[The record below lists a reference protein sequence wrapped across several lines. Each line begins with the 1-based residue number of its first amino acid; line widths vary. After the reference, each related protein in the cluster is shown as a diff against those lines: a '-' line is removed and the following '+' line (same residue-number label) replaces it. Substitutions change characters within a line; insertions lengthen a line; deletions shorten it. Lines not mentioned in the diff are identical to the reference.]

1 MEHNQ
6 SMALA
11 LAALIAVL
19 SSMLMTAAPQMS
31 SSAAALLSSVGDDV
45 RTFVSPAVWP
55 QVVERVAAQNG
66 RYPHLASEPALPSG
80 R

>member
-1 MEHNQ
+1 VEHNQ

-19 SSMLMTAAPQMS
+19 SSMLMTAAPQIS
-31 SSAAALLSSVGDDV
+31 SSAAALLSSVGNDV
-45 RTFVSPAVWP
+45 RTFASPRVWP
-55 QVVERVAAQNG
+55 QVVERMAAQNA
-66 RYPHLASEPALPSG
+66 RYPN